1 MANHHFSHNS
11 LLLFSL
17 FLILVQIQTIVH
29 CFQYK
34 VGDLDSWGIPTSS
47 NQQLYTKWAKNNDI
61 KIGDSLLFL
70 YPPSQDSLVQVTL
83 ENYRSCNIKNP
94 ILYMNNGNSLY
105 NITSKGEYFFTSG
118 EPGHCQKNQKIHITV
133 GVNASSDA
141 PSPYGSPTSAAA
153 PSYQPV
159 FGTIPQPPSQS
170 MVASDSS
177 HIIASNSQALIIGF
191 VMFGLLSALM

>member
-1 MANHHFSHNS
+1 MTANHHFSHNW
-11 LLLFSL
+11 LLLCL
-17 FLILVQIQTIVH
+17 LLISFQIQTSVH

-47 NQQLYTKWAKNNDI
+47 NPQLYTKWSKNNDI

-83 ENYRSCNIKNP
+83 ENYKRCNIKNP
-94 ILYMNNGNSLY
+94 ILYMNNGNSLF

-133 GVNASSDA
+133 GVNASSDVDA
-141 PSPYGSPTSAAA
+141 PSPYGSATSSA

-159 FGTIPQPPSQS
+159 FGSIPQPPSQS

-177 HIIASNSQALIIGF
+177 HIASNSQALIIGF
-191 VMFGLLSALM
+191 VMCLLFSALM